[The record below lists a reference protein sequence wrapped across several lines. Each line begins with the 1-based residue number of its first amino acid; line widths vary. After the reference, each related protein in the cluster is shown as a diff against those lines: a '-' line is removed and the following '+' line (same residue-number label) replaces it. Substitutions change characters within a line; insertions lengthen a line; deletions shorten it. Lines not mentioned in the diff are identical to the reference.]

1 MMIILFGFGR
11 AGKIHYSNLLH
22 HQSAFTLT
30 HIVDMVDITE
40 HLAPSVEYV
49 NTEDAE
55 KIDSLMQDESV
66 RAVIVAS
73 PTRTHYDLTMLA
85 LKHKK
90 HVFVEKPLCEDLTE
104 INNCFDLAK
113 QQDVILAVG
122 YNRRYDPMIAS
133 IKSRVDN
140 GAIGKV
146 NYATTTSRDYPLPE
160 LRFLDVCGGIFHDC
174 ATHDIDYLN
183 WILKDKPLSVYVVTE
198 NNAAAACNLNYHH
211 VMINFFYSLG
221 TIAVLNLSRISSSY
235 DQRCEFY
242 GDDGEI
248 LNTHYDP
255 EAKISFPERY
265 DAAFKNEIAA
275 FYDSI
280 ENQTP
285 CLVTREEVLANYLI
299 AEACEE
305 SVRKQRKVTIQYG
318 VNGSGYRDYS
328 MAAENVSQCYKT
340 ARTRQTVDFVEKM
353 VHKFS
358 GFDTKIGIWDMMED
372 LNSLVDVSDPD
383 CSHPNLYH
391 AVQTAEMMRKDGLPE
406 WMQLMGL
413 LHDIG
418 KIMYKQ
424 GSNDEGTGEKS
435 QWAMVGDTFIVGC
448 RLPEGLIYPE
458 FNELNPDMSN
468 PSYNTKCGM
477 YSEACGLDNT
487 QCSWGH
493 DEYLYRILS
502 SNKNPHNLPDEALYV
517 ARFHSLYAYHD
528 KQEYRHF
535 QSSKDKEMFETL
547 KLFNK
552 YDLYS
557 KTDDIYDVEQ
567 LKPYYMGLIR
577 QFFTNDYLYI

>member
-1 MMIILFGFGR
+1 MNIILFGFGR
-11 AGKIHYSNLLH
+11 AGKIHYSNLVH
-22 HQSAFTLT
+22 HQSAFKLT
-30 HIVDMVDITE
+30 HVVDIVDIAENLD
-40 HLAPSVEYV
+40 ASVEYV
-49 NTEDAE
+49 NTEDST
-55 KIDSLMQDESV
+55 KIDLLMKNDAIK
-66 RAVIVAS
+66 AVIVAS
-73 PTRTHYDLTMLA
+73 PTRTHFDLIMLA

-113 QQDVILAVG
+113 EHGVTLAVG
-122 YNRRYDPMIAS
+122 YNRRYDPTIS
-133 IKSRVDN
+133 GIKSRVDN
-140 GAIGKV
+140 GDIGKV

-198 NNAAAACNLNYHH
+198 NNAAAASNLNYHH
-211 VMINFFYSLG
+211 VMINFVYSLG

-242 GDDGEI
+242 GDNGEI

-255 EAKISFPERY
+255 DAKISFPERY
-265 DAAFKNEIAA
+265 NEAFKNEIAA
-275 FYDSI
+275 FYDNIANNTS
-280 ENQTP
+280 
-285 CLVTREEVLANYLI
+285 CLVTREDVLANYLI

-305 SVRKQRKVTIQYG
+305 SVRKKRKVTIQYG
-318 VNGSGYRDYS
+318 VNGSGYRDYT
-328 MAAENVSQCYKT
+328 MAADNVSICYKT
-340 ARTRQTVDFVEKM
+340 ARTNQTVDFVKKM

-358 GFDTKIGIWDMMED
+358 AFDLEMDIWEMLED
-372 LNSLVDVSDPD
+372 LNSLTDVSDPD

-391 AVQTAEMMRKDGLPE
+391 ALQTAEMMRKDGLPE

-424 GSNDEGTGEKS
+424 GNDADGTGEHS

-448 RLPEGLIYPE
+448 QLPDELIYPE
-458 FNELNPDMSN
+458 FNELNPDMVN
-468 PSYNTKCGM
+468 VSYNTPLGI
-477 YSEACGLDNT
+477 YSEGCGLDAV

-502 SNKNPHNLPDEALYV
+502 CPKNPHSLPDEALYV
-517 ARFHSLYAYHD
+517 ARFHSLYVYHD
-528 KQEYRHF
+528 KQQYMQF
-535 QSSKDKEMFETL
+535 QSTKDKEMFDTL

-557 KTDDIYDVEQ
+557 KTDDIYDIEQ
-567 LKPYYMGLIR
+567 LKPYYTGLVDKY
-577 QFFTNDYLYI
+577 FTNKYLFV